1 MVILQRW
8 QDQAFGLLEKRIWKV
23 YKMAQKNDNK
33 NLDTFLWVGVSAR
46 GKKMEGE
53 FSGSSIALVKAQLRK
68 QGITPSKVKRKPKPL
83 FGIKSVQKVTP
94 KDIALITRQIA
105 TMLMAGVP
113 LIQSIEMIGSG
124 AQNKSVAKLMES
136 IGDDV
141 KAGMPLSQSLRKHP
155 RYFDDLYCDLVASG
169 EQSGALDK
177 IFDRVALYKE
187 KAEALKSKIKKA
199 MFYPIAV
206 LVVALIVTSILL
218 IFVVPQFQDI
228 FNGFGAELPA
238 FTLMV
243 IGISEFMQEYWWM
256 MLIAIIVVG
265 YAYKEALLKSKK
277 LRDANDRAILK
288 LPVIGM
294 ILNKA
299 AVARYARTLSTT
311 FAAGVPLVDAL
322 DSAAGAS
329 GNAVYRY
336 AILEIKAEVSS
347 GNLMNWAM
355 KNSNIFPD
363 MVVQMVAIGEESGSL
378 DGMLAKVATIYE
390 QEVDD
395 AVDGLSSLLEPLIMA
410 VLGVLVGGL
419 IVAMYLPIFQLGS
432 VV

>member
-1 MVILQRW
+1 MSKQS
-8 QDQAFGLLEKRIWKV
+8 DSKS
-23 YKMAQKNDNK
+23 
-33 NLDTFLWVGVSAR
+33 LDTFQWIGVSTR
-46 GKKMEGE
+46 GKRLEGE
-53 FSGSSIALVKAQLRK
+53 LTGSSVALVKAQLRK
-68 QGITPSKVKRKPKPL
+68 QGITPSKVRRKTKPL
-83 FGIKSVQKVTP
+83 FGARLQKITP
-94 KDIALITRQIA
+94 KDIAIVTRQIA

-113 LIQSIEMIGSG
+113 LIQSIEMIGTG
-124 AQNKSVAKLMES
+124 ATNKSLGKLMET
-136 IGDDV
+136 IADEV
-141 KAGMPLSQSLRKHP
+141 KAGQPLSQALRRHP

-177 IFDRVALYKE
+177 IFDRVAIYKE
-187 KAEALKSKIKKA
+187 KSEALKSKIKKA

-206 LVVALIVTSILL
+206 LVIALIVTSILL

-228 FNGFGAELPA
+228 FAGFGAELPA

-256 MLIAIIVVG
+256 MLIVIVAFG
-265 YAYKEALLKSKK
+265 WAFKEAHLKSLK
-277 LRDANDRAILK
+277 LRDATDRAILK

-347 GNLMNWAM
+347 GNQMNWAM
-355 KNSNIFPD
+355 RNSKIFPD
-363 MVVQMVAIGEESGSL
+363 MHQQH
-378 DGMLAKVATIYE
+378 T
-390 QEVDD
+390 
-395 AVDGLSSLLEPLIMA
+395 SSNQ
-410 VLGVLVGGL
+410 
-419 IVAMYLPIFQLGS
+419 YL
-432 VV
+432 

>member
-1 MVILQRW
+1 MV
-8 QDQAFGLLEKRIWKV
+8 K
-23 YKMAQKNDNK
+23 KNGNK
-33 NLDTFLWVGVSAR
+33 ELDTFIWVGVSAR
-46 GKKMEGE
+46 GKRLDGE
-53 FSGSSIALVKAQLRK
+53 LTGSSIALVKAQLRK
-68 QGITPSKVKRKPKPL
+68 QGITPSQVKRKPKPL
-83 FGIKSVQKVTP
+83 FGIENKQKITP
-94 KDIALITRQIA
+94 KDIALVTRQIA

-124 AQNKSVAKLMES
+124 STNKSVSKLMKK
-136 IGDDV
+136 IGDEV
-141 KAGMPLSQSLRKHP
+141 KAGQPLSASLRKHP

-169 EQSGALDK
+169 EQSGALDR
-177 IFDRVALYKE
+177 IFDRVAIYKE
-187 KAEALKSKIKKA
+187 KSEALKSKIKKA

-206 LVVALIVTSILL
+206 LVVAVIVTSILL

-228 FNGFGAELPA
+228 FNGFGAQLPA
-238 FTLMV
+238 FTLFV
-243 IGISEFMQEYWWM
+243 IGISEFMQKYWWVA
-256 MLIAIIVVG
+256 LIAVIAFG
-265 YAYKEALLKSKK
+265 YAFKEAKLRSLK
-277 LRDANDRAILK
+277 LRDATDRAVLK

-336 AILEIKAEVSS
+336 AILDIKAEVSS
-347 GNLMNWAM
+347 GNQMNWAM
-355 KNSNIFPD
+355 RNSRIFPD
-363 MVVQMVAIGEESGSL
+363 MVIQMVAIGEESGSL
-378 DGMLAKVATIYE
+378 DGMLEKVATIYE

-395 AVDGLSSLLEPLIMA
+395 AVDALSSLLEPLIMA

-419 IVAMYLPIFQLGS
+419 IIAMYLPIFELGS

>member
-1 MVILQRW
+1 MTKKENNQS
-8 QDQAFGLLEKRIWKV
+8 
-23 YKMAQKNDNK
+23 
-33 NLDTFLWVGVSAR
+33 LDTFQWIGVNSR
-46 GKKMEGE
+46 GKKLEGE
-53 FSGSSIALVKAQLRK
+53 LSGQSIALVKAQLRK

-83 FGIKSVQKVTP
+83 FGIKSVQKITP

-113 LIQSIEMIGSG
+113 LIQTIEMIGTG
-124 AQNKSVAKLMES
+124 TKNKSLTKLMEE
-136 IGDDV
+136 IGDEV
-141 KAGMPLSQSLRKHP
+141 KAGVPLSQALRKHP

-206 LVVALIVTSILL
+206 LVVAVIVTSILL

-243 IGISEFMQEYWWM
+243 IGISEFMQEYWWV
-256 MLIAIIVVG
+256 MLIAIIATG
-265 YAYKEALLKSKK
+265 FAYKEALLKSKK

-288 LPVIGM
+288 LPIIGM

-355 KNSNIFPD
+355 RNSKIFPD
-363 MVVQMVAIGEESGSL
+363 MVIQMVAIGEESGSL

-432 VV
+432 VI

>member
-1 MVILQRW
+1 MIVKK
-8 QDQAFGLLEKRIWKV
+8 EN
-23 YKMAQKNDNK
+23 NDIS
-33 NLDTFLWVGVSAR
+33 TFEWVGVSAR
-46 GKKMEGE
+46 GKKLEGE
-53 FSGSSIALVKAQLRK
+53 LSGQSIALVKAQLRK
-68 QGITPSKVKRKPKPL
+68 QGIIPSKVKRKAKPL
-83 FGIKSVQKVTP
+83 FGARVQKVTA

-124 AQNKSVAKLMES
+124 SKNKSVARLMEG
-136 IGDDV
+136 IGDDI
-141 KAGMPLSQSLRKHP
+141 KAGIPLSQTLRKHP

-228 FNGFGAELPA
+228 FSGFGAELPA

-243 IGISEFMQEYWWM
+243 IGISEFMQENWWII
-256 MLIAIIVVG
+256 LIAIFAIG
-265 YAYKEALLKSKK
+265 FIYKEALLKSKK

-347 GNLMNWAM
+347 GNQMNWAM
-355 KNSNIFPD
+355 RNSKIFPD

-378 DGMLAKVATIYE
+378 DSMLAKVATIYE

-432 VV
+432 VI

>member
-1 MVILQRW
+1 
-8 QDQAFGLLEKRIWKV
+8 
-23 YKMAQKNDNK
+23 MAKDTDKKGQ
-33 NLDTFLWVGVSAR
+33 DTFEWVGVSAR
-46 GKKMEGE
+46 GKRLEGE
-53 FSGSSIALVKAQLRK
+53 MNGMSIALVKAQLRK
-68 QGITPSKVKRKPKPL
+68 QGITPSKVKRKAKPL
-83 FGIKSVQKVTP
+83 FGTRMQKITA
-94 KDIALITRQIA
+94 KDIALVTRQIA

-113 LIQSIEMIGSG
+113 LIQSIEMIGTG
-124 AQNKSVAKLMES
+124 ATNKSVGKLMET
-136 IGDDV
+136 IGDEV
-141 KAGMPLSQSLRKHP
+141 KAGGTLSNALRKHP

-187 KAEALKSKIKKA
+187 KSEALKSKIKKA

-228 FNGFGAELPA
+228 FAGFGAELPT
-238 FTLMV
+238 FTLFV
-243 IGISEFMQEYWWM
+243 IAISEFMQKYWWIILFA
-256 MLIAIIVVG
+256 LIGFG

-277 LRDANDRAILK
+277 LRDANDRAILR

-336 AILEIKAEVSS
+336 AILDIKAEVSS
-347 GNLMNWAM
+347 GNQMNWAM
-355 KNSNIFPD
+355 RNSKIFPD
-363 MVVQMVAIGEESGSL
+363 MVIQMVAIGEESGSL

-419 IVAMYLPIFQLGS
+419 IIAMYLPIFQLGS
-432 VV
+432 VI

>member
-1 MVILQRW
+1 MAKQSE
-8 QDQAFGLLEKRIWKV
+8 QA
-23 YKMAQKNDNK
+23 D
-33 NLDTFLWVGVSAR
+33 LDTFQWVGVNSR
-46 GKKMEGE
+46 GKKLEGE
-53 FSGSSIALVKAQLRK
+53 LSGQSIALVKAQLRK
-68 QGITPSKVKRKPKPL
+68 QGITPSKVKRKAKPL
-83 FGIKSVQKVTP
+83 FGIKSVQKITP

-113 LIQSIEMIGSG
+113 LIQTIEMIGSG
-124 AQNKSVAKLMES
+124 TKNKSITKLMEG
-136 IGDDV
+136 IGDEV
-141 KAGMPLSQSLRKHP
+141 KAGVPLSQALRKHP

-206 LVVALIVTSILL
+206 LVVAIIVTSILL

-228 FNGFGAELPA
+228 FNGFGAELPG

-243 IGISEFMQEYWWM
+243 IGISEFMQEYWWII
-256 MLIAIIVVG
+256 LIVIIAAG
-265 YAYKEALLKSKK
+265 FAYKEALLKSKK

-355 KNSNIFPD
+355 RNSKIFPD
-363 MVVQMVAIGEESGSL
+363 MVIQMVAIGEESGSL

-432 VV
+432 VI

>member
-1 MVILQRW
+1 MTKKQ
-8 QDQAFGLLEKRIWKV
+8 EKKS
-23 YKMAQKNDNK
+23 
-33 NLDTFLWVGVSAR
+33 LDVFQWVGVSNR
-46 GKKMEGE
+46 GKRLEGE
-53 FSGSSIALVKAQLRK
+53 ITGNSIALVKAQLRK
-68 QGITPSKVKRKPKPL
+68 QGITPSKVKRKAKPL
-83 FGIKSVQKVTP
+83 FGLQSVQKITP

-124 AQNKSVAKLMES
+124 STNKSIGKLMET
-136 IGDDV
+136 IADEV
-141 KAGMPLSQSLRKHP
+141 KAGQPLSTALRKHP

-169 EQSGALDK
+169 EQSGALDR
-177 IFDRVALYKE
+177 IFDRVAIYKE
-187 KAEALKSKIKKA
+187 KSEALKSKIKKA

-206 LVVALIVTSILL
+206 LVIALIVTSILL

-238 FTLMV
+238 FTLFV

-256 MLIAIIVVG
+256 MLIAIVG
-265 YAYKEALLKSKK
+265 AGWLFKEAKLRSLK
-277 LRDANDRAILK
+277 LRDATDRAILK

-336 AILEIKAEVSS
+336 AILDIKVEVSS
-347 GNLMNWAM
+347 GNQMNWAM
-355 KNSNIFPD
+355 RNSKIFPD
-363 MVVQMVAIGEESGSL
+363 MVIQMVAIGEESGSL

-419 IVAMYLPIFQLGS
+419 IVAMYLPIFQLGA

>member
-1 MVILQRW
+1 MVIHPKW
-8 QDQAFGLLEKRIWKV
+8 QDLAFGQQGKRIWMV
-23 YKMAQKNDNK
+23 YIMTQKNDNK
-33 NLDTFLWVGVSAR
+33 NLSTFQWVGVSAR

-53 FSGSSIALVKAQLRK
+53 LSGSSIALVKAQLRK

-83 FGIKSVQKVTP
+83 FGIQSVQKITP

-124 AQNKSVAKLMES
+124 AKNKSVARLMEEV
-136 IGDDV
+136 GDEV
-141 KAGMPLSQSLRKHP
+141 KACVPLSQALRKHP

-243 IGISEFMQEYWWM
+243 IGISEFMQEYWWI
-256 MLIAIIVVG
+256 MLIAVIAFG

-355 KNSNIFPD
+355 RNTKIFPD
-363 MVVQMVAIGEESGSL
+363 MVIQMVAIGEESGSL

-419 IVAMYLPIFQLGS
+419 IIAMYLPIFQLGS

>member
-1 MVILQRW
+1 MRKPS
-8 QDQAFGLLEKRIWKV
+8 DKKS
-23 YKMAQKNDNK
+23 
-33 NLDTFLWVGVSAR
+33 LDTFQWVGVSAR
-46 GKKMEGE
+46 GKRLEGE
-53 FSGSSIALVKAQLRK
+53 LTGNSIALVKAQLRK
-68 QGITPSKVKRKPKPL
+68 QGITPSKVKRKAKPL
-83 FGIKSVQKVTP
+83 FGIQSTKKITP
-94 KDIALITRQIA
+94 KDIALVTRQIA
-105 TMLMAGVP
+105 TMLTAGVP
-113 LIQSIEMIGSG
+113 LIQAIEMIGTGST
-124 AQNKSVAKLMES
+124 NKSVAKLMQD
-136 IGDDV
+136 IGDEV
-141 KAGMPLSQSLRKHP
+141 KAGQPLSQALRKYP

-177 IFDRVALYKE
+177 IFDRIALYKE
-187 KAEALKSKIKKA
+187 KSEALKSKIKKA

-228 FNGFGAELPA
+228 FAGFGAQLPA
-238 FTLMV
+238 FTLFV
-243 IGISEFMQEYWWM
+243 IGISEFMQAYWWM
-256 MLIAIIVVG
+256 ILIALVGFG
-265 YAYKEALLKSKK
+265 YAFKEAKLRSQK
-277 LRDANDRAILK
+277 LRDATDRTILK

-336 AILEIKAEVSS
+336 AILDIKAEVSS
-347 GNLMNWAM
+347 GNQMNWAM
-355 KNSNIFPD
+355 RNSKIFPD
-363 MVVQMVAIGEESGSL
+363 MVIQMVAIGEESGSL
-378 DGMLAKVATIYE
+378 DSMLAKVASIYE

-419 IVAMYLPIFQLGS
+419 IIAMYLPIFQLGS
-432 VV
+432 VI

>member
-1 MVILQRW
+1 
-8 QDQAFGLLEKRIWKV
+8 
-23 YKMAQKNDNK
+23 MAKQPGKK
-33 NLDTFLWVGVSAR
+33 GQDTFEWVGVSTR
-46 GKKMEGE
+46 GKRLEGE
-53 FSGSSIALVKAQLRK
+53 LTGASVALVKAQLRK
-68 QGITPSKVKRKPKPL
+68 QGITPSKVKRKAKPL
-83 FGIKSVQKVTP
+83 FGITSTQKITP
-94 KDIALITRQIA
+94 KDIALVTRQIA

-124 AQNKSVAKLMES
+124 SSNKSVSKLMET
-136 IGDDV
+136 IADEV
-141 KAGMPLSQSLRKHP
+141 KAGQPLSQALRRHP

-177 IFDRVALYKE
+177 IFDRVAIYKE
-187 KAEALKSKIKKA
+187 KSEALKSKIKKA

-206 LVVALIVTSILL
+206 LVIALIVTSILL

-228 FNGFGAELPA
+228 FAGFGAELPA
-238 FTLMV
+238 FTLFV
-243 IGISEFMQEYWWM
+243 IDISNFMQAYWWVI
-256 MLIAIIVVG
+256 LIALV
-265 YAYKEALLKSKK
+265 AFSWAFKEAKLKSLK
-277 LRDANDRAILK
+277 LRDATDRAILK

-336 AILEIKAEVSS
+336 AILDIKAEVSS
-347 GNLMNWAM
+347 GNQMNWAM
-355 KNSNIFPD
+355 RNSKIFPD
-363 MVVQMVAIGEESGSL
+363 MVIQMVAIGEESGSL
-378 DGMLAKVATIYE
+378 DGMLGKVATIYE

-395 AVDGLSSLLEPLIMA
+395 AVDGLSSLLEPMIMA

-419 IVAMYLPIFQLGS
+419 IIAMYLPIFQLGS
-432 VV
+432 VI

>member
-1 MVILQRW
+1 MTKKQ
-8 QDQAFGLLEKRIWKV
+8 QDKG
-23 YKMAQKNDNK
+23 
-33 NLDTFLWVGVSAR
+33 LDTFQWVGVSTR
-46 GKKMEGE
+46 GKRLEGE
-53 FSGSSIALVKAQLRK
+53 VTGASIALVKAQLRK
-68 QGITPSKVKRKPKPL
+68 QGITPSKVKRKAKPL
-83 FGIKSVQKVTP
+83 FGFASTQKITP
-94 KDIALITRQIA
+94 KDIALVTRQIA

-124 AQNKSVAKLMES
+124 SSNKSVSKLMET
-136 IGDDV
+136 IADEV
-141 KAGMPLSQSLRKHP
+141 KAGQPLSQALRRHP

-177 IFDRVALYKE
+177 IFDRVAIYKE
-187 KAEALKSKIKKA
+187 KSEALKSKIKKA

-206 LVVALIVTSILL
+206 LVIALIVTSILL

-228 FNGFGAELPA
+228 FAGFGAELPA
-238 FTLMV
+238 FTLFV

-256 MLIAIIVVG
+256 MLIAIIAFG
-265 YAYKEALLKSKK
+265 WAFKEAKLKSLK
-277 LRDANDRAILK
+277 LRDATDRAVLK
-288 LPVIGM
+288 LPIIGM

-336 AILEIKAEVSS
+336 AILDIKTEVSS
-347 GNLMNWAM
+347 GNQMNWAM
-355 KNSNIFPD
+355 RNSKIFPD
-363 MVVQMVAIGEESGSL
+363 MVIQMVAIGEESGSL
-378 DGMLAKVATIYE
+378 DGMLGKVATIYE

-419 IVAMYLPIFQLGS
+419 IVAMYLPIFQLGA

>member
-1 MVILQRW
+1 MAKKQ
-8 QDQAFGLLEKRIWKV
+8 QDKGLDIF
-23 YKMAQKNDNK
+23 Q
-33 NLDTFLWVGVSAR
+33 WVGVSAR
-46 GKKMEGE
+46 GKRLEGE
-53 FSGSSIALVKAQLRK
+53 LTGTSIALVKAQLRK
-68 QGITPSKVKRKPKPL
+68 QGVTPSKVKRKPKPL
-83 FGIKSVQKVTP
+83 FGVHTQKITP
-94 KDIALITRQIA
+94 KDIALVTRQIA

-124 AQNKSVAKLMES
+124 ATNKSVGKLMEG
-136 IGDDV
+136 IAGDV
-141 KAGMPLSQSLRKHP
+141 KAGQPLSTALRKYP
-155 RYFDDLYCDLVASG
+155 RYFDDLYCDLVESG

-177 IFDRVALYKE
+177 IFDRVAIYKE
-187 KAEALKSKIKKA
+187 KSEALKSKIKKA
-199 MFYPIAV
+199 MFYPMSV
-206 LVVALIVTSILL
+206 LVIAGIVTSILL

-228 FNGFGAELPA
+228 FAGFGAELPA
-238 FTLMV
+238 FTLFV
-243 IGISEFMQEYWWM
+243 IAISEFMQEYWWII
-256 MLIAIIVVG
+256 LIIMVAAGWIF
-265 YAYKEALLKSKK
+265 KEAKLKSLK
-277 LRDANDRAILK
+277 LRDANDRVILK

-311 FAAGVPLVDAL
+311 FAAGVPLIEAL

-336 AILEIKAEVSS
+336 AILDIKAEVAS
-347 GNLMNWAM
+347 GNQMNWAM
-355 KNSNIFPD
+355 RNSKIFPD
-363 MVVQMVAIGEESGSL
+363 MVIQMVAIGEESGAL
-378 DGMLAKVATIYE
+378 DDMLAKVATIYE

-432 VV
+432 VI

>member
-1 MVILQRW
+1 MIVKK
-8 QDQAFGLLEKRIWKV
+8 EN
-23 YKMAQKNDNK
+23 NDIS
-33 NLDTFLWVGVSAR
+33 TFEWVGVSAR
-46 GKKMEGE
+46 GKKLEGE
-53 FSGSSIALVKAQLRK
+53 LSGQSIALVKAQLRK
-68 QGITPSKVKRKPKPL
+68 QGIIPSKVKRKAKPL
-83 FGIKSVQKVTP
+83 FGARVQKITA

-113 LIQSIEMIGSG
+113 LIQSVEMIGSG
-124 AQNKSVAKLMES
+124 SKNKSVARLMEG
-136 IGDDV
+136 IGDDI
-141 KAGMPLSQSLRKHP
+141 KAGIPLSQSLRKHP

-228 FNGFGAELPA
+228 FSGFGAELPA

-243 IGISEFMQEYWWM
+243 IGISEFMQENWWII
-256 MLIAIIVVG
+256 LIAIVAAG
-265 YAYKEALLKSKK
+265 FAYKEALLKSKK

-347 GNLMNWAM
+347 GNQMNWAM
-355 KNSNIFPD
+355 RNSKIFPD

-378 DGMLAKVATIYE
+378 DSMLAKVATIYE

-432 VV
+432 VI

>member
-1 MVILQRW
+1 
-8 QDQAFGLLEKRIWKV
+8 
-23 YKMAQKNDNK
+23 MAKKQNK
-33 NLDTFLWVGVSAR
+33 KGSDIFQWVGVSAR
-46 GKKMEGE
+46 GRKLEGE
-53 FSGSSIALVKAQLRK
+53 LSGDSIALVKAQLRK
-68 QGITPSKVKRKPKPL
+68 QGITPSKVKRKAKPL
-83 FGIKSVQKVTP
+83 FGLQSVQKITP

-124 AQNKSVAKLMES
+124 STNKSIGKLMET
-136 IGDDV
+136 IGDEV
-141 KAGMPLSQSLRKHP
+141 KAGQPLSSALRKHP

-169 EQSGALDK
+169 EQSGALDR
-177 IFDRVALYKE
+177 IFDRVAIYKE
-187 KAEALKSKIKKA
+187 KSEALKSKIKKA

-206 LVVALIVTSILL
+206 LVIALIVTSILL

-238 FTLMV
+238 FTLFV

-256 MLIAIIVVG
+256 MLIAVVG
-265 YAYKEALLKSKK
+265 AGWLFKEAKLKSLK
-277 LRDANDRAILK
+277 LRDATDRAILK

-336 AILEIKAEVSS
+336 AILDIKVEVSS
-347 GNLMNWAM
+347 GNQMNWAM
-355 KNSNIFPD
+355 RNSKIFPD
-363 MVVQMVAIGEESGSL
+363 MVIQMVAIGEESGSL

-419 IVAMYLPIFQLGS
+419 IVAMYLPIFQLGA

>member
-1 MVILQRW
+1 MSKVQ
-8 QDQAFGLLEKRIWKV
+8 EK
-23 YKMAQKNDNK
+23 QS
-33 NLDTFLWVGVSAR
+33 LDTFEWVGVSAR
-46 GKKMEGE
+46 GKKLEGE
-53 FSGSSIALVKAQLRK
+53 LSGQSIALVKAQLRK
-68 QGITPSKVKRKPKPL
+68 QGITPSKVKRKAKPI
-83 FGIKSVQKVTP
+83 FGSRVQKITS
-94 KDIALITRQIA
+94 KDIALISRQIA

-113 LIQSIEMIGSG
+113 LIQSIEMIASG
-124 AQNKSVAKLMES
+124 AKNKSVAKLMEG
-136 IGDDV
+136 IADEV
-141 KAGMPLSQSLRKHP
+141 KAGIPLSQALRKHP

-177 IFDRVALYKE
+177 IYDRVALYKE

-206 LVVALIVTSILL
+206 LVVAIIVTSILL

-243 IGISEFMQEYWWM
+243 IGISEFMQEYWWV
-256 MLIAIIVVG
+256 MLIIVVAAG
-265 YAYKEALLKSKK
+265 YIYKEALLKSRK

-288 LPVIGM
+288 LPVVGM

-355 KNSNIFPD
+355 RNTKIFPD

-395 AVDGLSSLLEPLIMA
+395 AVDGLSSLLEPLIMV

-432 VV
+432 VI

>member
-1 MVILQRW
+1 MAKQSE
-8 QDQAFGLLEKRIWKV
+8 QA
-23 YKMAQKNDNK
+23 D
-33 NLDTFLWVGVSAR
+33 LDTFQWVGVNSR
-46 GKKMEGE
+46 GKKLEGE
-53 FSGSSIALVKAQLRK
+53 LSGQSIALVKAQLRK
-68 QGITPSKVKRKPKPL
+68 QGITPSKVKRKAKPL
-83 FGIKSVQKVTP
+83 FGIKSVQKITP

-113 LIQSIEMIGSG
+113 LIQTIEMIGSG
-124 AQNKSVAKLMES
+124 TKNKSITKLMEG
-136 IGDDV
+136 IGDEV
-141 KAGMPLSQSLRKHP
+141 KAGVPLSQALRKHP

-206 LVVALIVTSILL
+206 LVVAVIVTSILL

-228 FNGFGAELPA
+228 FNGFGAELPG

-243 IGISEFMQEYWWM
+243 IGISEFMQEYWWII
-256 MLIAIIVVG
+256 LIAIIAAG
-265 YAYKEALLKSKK
+265 FAYKEALLKSKK

-355 KNSNIFPD
+355 RNSKIFPD
-363 MVVQMVAIGEESGSL
+363 MVIQMVAIGEESGSL

-432 VV
+432 VI

>member
-1 MVILQRW
+1 MPKQTDN
-8 QDQAFGLLEKRIWKV
+8 QDLDSFIW
-23 YKMAQKNDNK
+23 
-33 NLDTFLWVGVSAR
+33 TGVNSR
-46 GKKMEGE
+46 GKKLEGE
-53 FSGSSIALVKAQLRK
+53 LSGSSIPLVKAQLRK
-68 QGITPSKVKRKPKPL
+68 QGITPYKVKRKPKPL
-83 FGIKSVQKVTP
+83 FGIKTVQKITP

-124 AQNKSVAKLMES
+124 AKNKSVAKLMES
-136 IGDDV
+136 IGDEV
-141 KAGMPLSQSLRKHP
+141 KAGVPLSQSLRKHP

-206 LVVALIVTSILL
+206 LVVAVIVTSILL
-218 IFVVPQFQDI
+218 IFVVPQFKDI
-228 FNGFGAELPA
+228 FSSFGAELPG

-256 MLIAIIVVG
+256 MLIAIITAG

-355 KNSNIFPD
+355 RNTKIFPD

-432 VV
+432 VI

>member
-1 MVILQRW
+1 
-8 QDQAFGLLEKRIWKV
+8 
-23 YKMAQKNDNK
+23 MAKQPGKK
-33 NLDTFLWVGVSAR
+33 GQDTFEWVGVSTR
-46 GKKMEGE
+46 GKRLEGE
-53 FSGSSIALVKAQLRK
+53 LTGASVALVKAQLRK
-68 QGITPSKVKRKPKPL
+68 QGITPSKVKRKAKPL
-83 FGIKSVQKVTP
+83 FGIASKQKITP
-94 KDIALITRQIA
+94 KDIALVTRQIA

-124 AQNKSVAKLMES
+124 SSNKSVSKLMET
-136 IGDDV
+136 IADEV
-141 KAGMPLSQSLRKHP
+141 KAGQPLSQALRRHP

-177 IFDRVALYKE
+177 IFDRVAIYKE
-187 KAEALKSKIKKA
+187 KSEALKSKIKKA

-206 LVVALIVTSILL
+206 LVIALIVTSILL

-228 FNGFGAELPA
+228 FAGFGAELPA
-238 FTLMV
+238 FTLFV

-256 MLIAIIVVG
+256 MLIVIVAFGWVF
-265 YAYKEALLKSKK
+265 KEAHLKSLK
-277 LRDANDRAILK
+277 LRDATDRAILK

-347 GNLMNWAM
+347 GNQMNWAM
-355 KNSNIFPD
+355 RNSKIFPD
-363 MVVQMVAIGEESGSL
+363 MVIQMVAIGEESGSL
-378 DGMLAKVATIYE
+378 DGMLGKVATIYE

-395 AVDGLSSLLEPLIMA
+395 AVDGLSSLLEPMIMA

-419 IVAMYLPIFQLGS
+419 IIAMYLPIFQLGS
-432 VV
+432 VI

>member
-1 MVILQRW
+1 MSKVQ
-8 QDQAFGLLEKRIWKV
+8 EK
-23 YKMAQKNDNK
+23 QS
-33 NLDTFLWVGVSAR
+33 LDTFEWVGVSAR
-46 GKKMEGE
+46 GKKLEGE
-53 FSGSSIALVKAQLRK
+53 LSGQSIALVKAQLRK
-68 QGITPSKVKRKPKPL
+68 QGITPSKVKRKAKPL
-83 FGIKSVQKVTP
+83 FGTRVQKITP

-124 AQNKSVAKLMES
+124 AKNKSVARLMEE
-136 IGDDV
+136 IGDEV
-141 KAGMPLSQSLRKHP
+141 KAGVPLSQALRKHP

-256 MLIAIIVVG
+256 MLIAVIAFG

-355 KNSNIFPD
+355 RNSKIFPD
-363 MVVQMVAIGEESGSL
+363 MVIQMVAIGEESGSL

-419 IVAMYLPIFQLGS
+419 IIAMYLPIFQLGS
-432 VV
+432 VI